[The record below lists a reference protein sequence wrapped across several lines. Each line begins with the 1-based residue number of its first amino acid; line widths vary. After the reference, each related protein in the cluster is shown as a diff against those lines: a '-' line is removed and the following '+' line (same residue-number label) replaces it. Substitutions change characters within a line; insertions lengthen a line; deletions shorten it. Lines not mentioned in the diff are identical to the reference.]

1 MRERRTSGELV
12 LERRRTL
19 RLPLRVDVTCCIAGA
34 YFTGTTENLTV
45 YGLSFETETS
55 VPLDAEVDV
64 VIEPPDDGKPIK
76 AFGRVARLAA
86 READTRGFAV
96 EFESLDEAAR
106 ARISAL
112 LDEALADLSASS

>member
-34 YFTGTTENLTV
+34 YFTGTTANLTEH
-45 YGLSFETETS
+45 GLSFETETS
-55 VPLDAEVDV
+55 VPLDAEVEV
-64 VIEPPDDGKPIK
+64 VIELPDDGKPVK
-76 AFGRVARLAA
+76 ASGRVARLAA
-86 READTRGFAV
+86 RKDDTRGFAV

-106 ARISAL
+106 ARIAAL
-112 LDEALADLSASS
+112 VDDPMMDVA